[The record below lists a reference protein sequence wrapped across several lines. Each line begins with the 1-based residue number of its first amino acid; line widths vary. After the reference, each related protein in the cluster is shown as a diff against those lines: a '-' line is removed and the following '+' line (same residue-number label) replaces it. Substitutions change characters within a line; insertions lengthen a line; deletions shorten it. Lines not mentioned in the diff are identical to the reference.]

1 LSNTGEATGFSDR
14 GQTNA
19 FQYWGGPIRVTD
31 RNGKVL
37 FSGEGPEAAAEA
49 VRFAQNLSDTKGANA
64 AWDIQQGERTIN
76 PDGSV
81 GEMRWISGP
90 SDAKDGRGIIGDLGA
105 FVIPAITA
113 LATAGLSIPAQIAA
127 AAAAGAAGS
136 AFADRDPLEGAV
148 MGGLT
153 AAGGSVLGPALGS
166 ATDIGAKAAGAIGT
180 GLGATAGGLLTG
192 QSLENALLSGLA
204 SGAGSYVMP
213 GVAEELG
220 LTTPW
225 PSSTGAPP
233 SGGGSGSFDGITV
246 NAPAPISP
254 PVSFGDGSGSN
265 ATGDARADTLDGDEI
280 VVSGTQAP
288 PFTPA
293 ISTPITL
300 PTGMSPIDA
309 GLMPEPTPLEQL
321 PLPDDIVVSG
331 TQGTQA
337 PPNIPISLPSAPQV
351 TNPLDTGL
359 IDVVASPPTA
369 PEPQL
374 PVYLP
379 PAVEAPAT
387 NPLDT
392 GLIDVTASPPTAP
405 EPQLPVYLP
414 PAVEAPAVNPLDTGL
429 IDVTASRP
437 TVPEE
442 QIPISAPQTNN
453 PLDTGLIDVMAS
465 PPTASE
471 PQLPVYLPPA
481 VEAPAVNPLDTG
493 LIDVTASRPTQ
504 PDLPN
509 APIPLALPTYQT
521 LPTGPQP
528 DLLKDVQPEAP
539 KEDTRLKDIADYL
552 RIAGLLSSL
561 LGGLAGSGGGGS
573 GQKFNVPGT
582 MGKLNPIFGAKLP
595 PANLPGL
602 GVGGGGS
609 GARSPSDL
617 AARGLSAPIDYYRY
631 GYGPEQ
637 SFFNYVPQGARNTS
651 KAYTGYARGGF
662 AVEGAGD
669 GRDDKIPALLSDG
682 EYVIDAETVALL
694 GNGSNKAGAQMLDK
708 FRVNVRKQ
716 KGRKLARGEFSENA
730 KRPEHYMAGGRL

>member
-105 FVIPAITA
+105 FVIPAMVA
-113 LATAGLSIPAQIAA
+113 LASGGLTIPGQIAA
-127 AAAAGAAGS
+127 AAAAGAAGN
-136 AFADRDPLEGAV
+136 AFADRDPITGAV

-220 LTTPW
+220 LTTP
-225 PSSTGAPP
+225 GAPP
-233 SGGGSGSFDGITV
+233 SSGSSGSFDGITV
-246 NAPAPISP
+246 NAPAPTISP
-254 PVSFGDGSGSN
+254 PVSFGGGSGSN
-265 ATGDARADTLDGDEI
+265 VTGDAGADTIGADEI
-280 VVSGTQAP
+280 VVTGGNAP
-288 PFTPA
+288 PSINLAPIFTPSPQPIPQPLDA
-293 ISTPITL
+293 ATPQ
-300 PTGMSPIDA
+300 PPA
-309 GLMPEPTPLEQL
+309 APEESE
-321 PLPDDIVVSG
+321 IVVTGGDATPS
-331 TQGTQA
+331 
-337 PPNIPISLPSAPQV
+337 IPISLPSAPQV

-429 IDVTASRP
+429 IDV
-437 TVPEE
+437 
-442 QIPISAPQTNN
+442 
-453 PLDTGLIDVMAS
+453 MAS
-465 PPTASE
+465 PPTTPE

-493 LIDVTASRPTQ
+493 LIDVTASRPTVPEEQ
-504 PDLPN
+504 IPISVPQTSNPLDTGLIEVTASRPTYPEPPAEN
-509 APIPLALPTYQT
+509 PIPLALPGLQT
-521 LPTGPQP
+521 TPVAQP

-561 LGGLAGSGGGGS
+561 LGGLAGSGGGGG

-595 PANLPGL
+595 PANLPSL

-617 AARGLSAPIDYYRY
+617 AAQGLSAPIDYYRY

>member
-1 LSNTGEATGFSDR
+1 
-14 GQTNA
+14 
-19 FQYWGGPIRVTD
+19 
-31 RNGKVL
+31 
-37 FSGEGPEAAAEA
+37 
-49 VRFAQNLSDTKGANA
+49 
-64 AWDIQQGERTIN
+64 
-76 PDGSV
+76 
-81 GEMRWISGP
+81 
-90 SDAKDGRGIIGDLGA
+90 
-105 FVIPAITA
+105 
-113 LATAGLSIPAQIAA
+113 
-127 AAAAGAAGS
+127 
-136 AFADRDPLEGAV
+136 
-148 MGGLT
+148 
-153 AAGGSVLGPALGS
+153 
-166 ATDIGAKAAGAIGT
+166 
-180 GLGATAGGLLTG
+180 
-192 QSLENALLSGLA
+192 
-204 SGAGSYVMP
+204 MP

-220 LTTPW
+220 LTTP
-225 PSSTGAPP
+225 GAPP
-233 SGGGSGSFDGITV
+233 SSGSSGSFDGITV
-246 NAPAPISP
+246 NAPAPTISP
-254 PVSFGDGSGSN
+254 PVSFGGGSGSN
-265 ATGDARADTLDGDEI
+265 VTGDAGADTIGADEI
-280 VVSGTQAP
+280 VVTGGNAP
-288 PFTPA
+288 PSINLAPIFTPSPQPIPQPLDA
-293 ISTPITL
+293 ATPQ
-300 PTGMSPIDA
+300 PPA
-309 GLMPEPTPLEQL
+309 APEESE
-321 PLPDDIVVSG
+321 IVVTGGDATPS
-331 TQGTQA
+331 
-337 PPNIPISLPSAPQV
+337 IPISLPSAPQV